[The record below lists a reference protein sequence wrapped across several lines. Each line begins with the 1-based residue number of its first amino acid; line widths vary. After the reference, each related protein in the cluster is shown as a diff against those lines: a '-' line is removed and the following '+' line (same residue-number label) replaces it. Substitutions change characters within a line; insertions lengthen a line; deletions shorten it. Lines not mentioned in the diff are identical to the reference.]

1 VAFSPGLLYNNSRE
15 GIERGGNLLH
25 KVVSVGCDRYELG
38 TVEKNLKAAL
48 SELGGIRSLIPAGS
62 SVFLKVNL
70 LTGRDPKDAVT
81 THPVVVQALAAIL
94 IENGCRVTIGD
105 SPGGPFLPDRMNRI
119 YRVTGVAA
127 AAKASGAALNE
138 NLTSVTASFPEAHRL
153 KSFEVMQ
160 AVDETEYV
168 ISLCKMKTH
177 SMTLMTGAV
186 KNMFGIMPGLTKAA
200 LHFRFPKLVDFAHAM
215 VDICEYKKPI
225 LSVMDGIEAMEGAG
239 PSAGTVVN
247 ANVLLVS
254 TSPHHLD
261 VAAARWMGINPIE
274 VPLLQAASERGLCDR
289 SGADIEWIGLDPEAK
304 AAKPFKTPLI
314 HEPDFLKRAS
324 AIPVA
329 GALLEAFSSH
339 YLKPRPVVQ
348 EKICIGCQECHVI
361 CPAEAIQM
369 HNNRPVFDLEK
380 CIRCFCC
387 QEICP
392 VKAILI
398 HRSWLLNKLSQ
409 S

>member
-1 VAFSPGLLYNNSRE
+1 MS
-15 GIERGGNLLH
+15 
-25 KVVSVGCDRYELG
+25 CDRYEIDIVK
-38 TVEKNLKAAL
+38 TNLKTAL
-48 SELGGIRSLIPAGS
+48 NALGGIRALIPSGS
-62 SVFLKVNL
+62 GVFLKVNL

-81 THPVVVQALAAIL
+81 THPVVVQALASIL

-105 SPGGPFLPDRMNRI
+105 SPGGPFLPDRMYRI
-119 YRVTGVAA
+119 YRVTGMADAA
-127 AAKASGAALNE
+127 MASGAVLNE
-138 NLTSVTASFPEAHRL
+138 NLTSVTASFPEGCRL
-153 KSFEVMQ
+153 QSFEVMQ
-160 AVDETEYV
+160 AVDESEYV

-186 KNMFGIMPGLTKAA
+186 KNMFGIMPGLSKAA
-200 LHFRFPKLVDFAHAM
+200 LHYRFQKLADFAHAM
-215 VDICEYKKPI
+215 VDICEYKKPV
-225 LSVMDGIEAMEGAG
+225 LSVMDAIEAMEGAG
-239 PSAGTVVN
+239 PSAGTVIN

-274 VPLLQAASERGLCDR
+274 VPLLQAASERRLCDMA
-289 SGADIEWIGLDPEAK
+289 GEDIEWMGVDPEAS
-304 AAKPFKTPLI
+304 AVKPFAIPLI
-314 HEPDFLKRAS
+314 RELDFLKHAS
-324 AIPVA
+324 AVPVA
-329 GALLEAFSSH
+329 GALLKAFSNH
-339 YLKPRPVVQ
+339 YLRPKPVVQ
-348 EKICIGCQECHVI
+348 EKMCIGCQECRVI
-361 CPAEAIQM
+361 CQADAIEM
-369 HNNRPVFDLEK
+369 IESKPVFDLEK